1 MLHEKLHVPRVTR
14 RAIARVLSTFL
25 CIFLVTIHSFSQLGG
40 PSAFLLLSLKELV
53 FSVQEDLAQQIEI
66 TVLNITGALI
76 GIGVS
81 TFAKYLATV
90 PQEGSVISRLI
101 PAVFLVTISFFGWS
115 PTTHHRSSAKL
126 LLLQLAGRRAA
137 FLVSICLRGYH
148 ALYRYFC

>member
-25 CIFLVTIHSFSQLGG
+25 CILLVTIHSFSQLGG
-40 PSAFLLLSLKELV
+40 SSAFLLLSLKELI

-76 GIGVS
+76 SIGVS

-90 PQEGSVISRLI
+90 PQKGSVISRLI

-115 PTTHHRSSAKL
+115 PTMRHRSSAEL
-126 LLLQLAGRRAA
+126 LLMQLAGRRAV
-137 FLVSICLRGYH
+137 FLVSICLHGYR
-148 ALYRYFC
+148 ALYRYGC